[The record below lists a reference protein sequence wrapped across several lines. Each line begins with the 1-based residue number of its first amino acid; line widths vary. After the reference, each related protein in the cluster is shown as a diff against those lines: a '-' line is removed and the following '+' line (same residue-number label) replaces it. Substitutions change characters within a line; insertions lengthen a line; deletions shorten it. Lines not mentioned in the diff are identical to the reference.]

1 MPHQWSIAFGIVSLL
16 LLSGLG
22 AATLPQALVITKPSV
37 IRGSLDAQDFLN
49 KGNDLYASK
58 KYEEAIAAYE
68 KAIQF
73 KPDHANAWNN
83 RGAALVELK
92 RYDEALASSDKAL
105 QFKPDHAN
113 AWNNRG
119 TALVELKRYDEALA
133 SSDKALQFEPD
144 DAFEYPS
151 QVVGTQLDLPLLNQF
166 FCQLLTVV
174 GAILLPQTPFQILD
188 VFGLPTSFASTPRLF
203 PQPSESFRFPP
214 MYRLAHRLRVP
225 VEVAGDFLHVPPLCI
240 ES

>member
-83 RGAALVELK
+83 RGA
-92 RYDEALASSDKAL
+92 
-105 QFKPDHAN
+105 
-113 AWNNRG
+113 
-119 TALVELKRYDEALA
+119 ALVELKRYDEALA